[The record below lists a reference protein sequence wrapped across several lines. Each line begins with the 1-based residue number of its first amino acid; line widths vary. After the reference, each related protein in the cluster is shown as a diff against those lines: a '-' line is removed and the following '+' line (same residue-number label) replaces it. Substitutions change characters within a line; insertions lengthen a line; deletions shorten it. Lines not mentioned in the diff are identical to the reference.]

1 MPRRVYDSLLGLN
14 TIRLLKLALGAPSE
28 PLDALVQVV
37 ALSKAPD
44 YIAISYAWGDDT
56 KTKVLHAQHGDYLV
70 TSSLYLALS
79 NV

>member
-1 MPRRVYDSLLGLN
+1 MQLWHVTFAT